1 MLKKRLHPRCFLA
14 SFVVNFHITTAFET
28 LANYSSNSWLTASRS
43 FIIELIETKVFLLQG
58 FESDE
63 NHKFACILEVNSFIE
78 KR

>member
-1 MLKKRLHPRCFLA
+1 M
-14 SFVVNFHITTAFET
+14 TAFET
-28 LANYSSNSWLTASRS
+28 LANHSSNFWLTASRS

-63 NHKFACILEVNSFIE
+63 NHVFACILEVNSFIE